1 MRIVIKR
8 SHIKTVVNLLVGAG
22 TWKVVTD
29 SIDAQIE
36 PESNSE
42 KLYYSIGSVAIA
54 GVVCDATQAHT
65 DKAVDKLFD
74 QIEKMKDSAKDPS

>member
-8 SHIKTVVNLLVGAG
+8 SHIKNIVNLLVGAG
-22 TWKVVTD
+22 TWKVVSD

-36 PESNSE
+36 AESNSE

-54 GVVCDATQAHT
+54 GVVCEATSNYT
-65 DKAVDKLFD
+65 DRAVDNFFD
-74 QIEKMKDSAKDPS
+74 RIDQMKDSTPDPS